1 MKFLRASLALVGLF
15 VCGGVAEAQQ
25 PLGTADPNP
34 SPPTSS
40 DAPAEPGPA
49 RVPPFAAPILPAPRA
64 PAAPDEQGVRWNEL
78 SRATWRF
85 LAIEHGF
92 RLLTEPGTRAGLK
105 GSFFRNYGRSVANM
119 HGWAD
124 GDEFYVNYV
133 GHPMQGSVAGYLW
146 VHNDP
151 KYQRS
156 TFGRDPTYWKSRL
169 RATAFMWTYSTQFEI
184 GPVSEATIGA
194 IQSTHPQQGFVD
206 HVITPALG
214 LAWMIGEDA
223 VDRYIVEAIEAR
235 TRNRWARM
243 VARSALNPTRT
254 FANVINGRAPWSR
267 HTRAGI
273 LSYVRT
279 ADRRFESSSV
289 ALTTVTTGAPTL
301 APPVEFAIT
310 FQPERF
316 RGKGRG
322 LSCYGGGAN
331 LGLRLAP
338 SWQLVMDLGGCKMTG
353 LPQDLSGDSL
363 TYMIGPRWLTRIRGG
378 WNAHLQVL
386 VGGNKISQERMYP
399 EQKKLLEAI
408 ALRDRKQA
416 PSHDD
421 YTEQT
426 ESHAFTVATGGGVNY
441 RLNRAISI
449 RVADISYRH
458 NWTAPLWGRD
468 FGNSLKVTSGLVL
481 RMGEW

>member
-1 MKFLRASLALVGLF
+1 MRFLRASLALFGLV
-15 VCGGVAEAQQ
+15 VCGSVAEAQQ
-25 PLGTADPNP
+25 AMGNGDPTSTPASGGPP
-34 SPPTSS
+34 SP
-40 DAPAEPGPA
+40 EPGLPGI
-49 RVPPFAAPILPAPRA
+49 PPFAAPILPAPRA
-64 PAAPDEQGVRWNEL
+64 PSEDQGVRWNEL

-105 GSFFRNYGRSVANM
+105 GSFFPNYSRSVANL

-151 KYQRS
+151 KYRRS
-156 TFGRDPTYWKSRL
+156 TFGRDAIYWKSRL
-169 RATAFMWTYSTQFEI
+169 RAAAFMWAYSTQFEI
-184 GPVSEATIGA
+184 GPVSEASIGA
-194 IQSTHPQQGFVD
+194 IQSAQPQQGFVD
-206 HVITPALG
+206 HVITPSLG

-223 VDRYIVEAIEAR
+223 LDRYLVEAIEGR

-267 HTRAGI
+267 HDRPGI

-279 ADRRFESSSV
+279 ADRRYESSSI
-289 ALTTVTTGAPTL
+289 APAAPPVPAAL
-301 APPVEFAIT
+301 APPVEFAVT

-316 RGKGRG
+316 RGDDRS
-322 LSCYGGGAN
+322 LSCYGGAAN

-338 SWQLVMDLGGCKMTG
+338 SWQLIMEMGGCKMTG
-353 LPQDLSGDSL
+353 LPQNLSGDSL
-363 TYMIGPRWLTRIRGG
+363 TYMIGPRWLTRIQGG

-399 EQKKLLEAI
+399 ELKKSLEALAI
-408 ALRDRKQA
+408 RDRKQ
-416 PSHDD
+416 PPIHDD

-426 ESHAFTVATGGGVNY
+426 ESHAFTVSTAAGVTY
-441 RLNRAISI
+441 QINRAISI
-449 RVADISYRH
+449 RVADLSYRH
-458 NWTAPLWGRD
+458 NWTEPLWGRA
-468 FGNSLKVTSGLVL
+468 FGNSLKVTSGFVL